1 MPQPLILL
9 CTVGTG
15 NVDQLRDT
23 LLTPLT
29 KSIQAGE
36 WQRVILL
43 PSKVTADNAA
53 VLQNELAQFA
63 IEIQPLPVAGA
74 EDNADACFAH
84 FDRVI
89 EVLRNAG
96 HEPQQILADFTRGTK
111 AMSAALVLAAIR
123 HELPQLRYLSGG
135 RRDERGL
142 VVPGTEIVTDIRTTV
157 ATARRRLDEAFGFL
171 QRGNFA
177 AVLDVLPDPASPFAA
192 AWPPDVLEQAS
203 CVRPLA
209 RFYSAWDR
217 LDYKG
222 ASHVDLVPSLG
233 MRVAGA
239 TRLRDQRTRWDK
251 FVPSAAVRGW
261 VQLLAEDLPDDART
275 RAGRLRLLA
284 ADLLANG
291 ERRLRDHQ
299 FEDAIIRAYR
309 VLDLVGQTRLC
320 DQGIHSDDVP
330 ADHPIVQAFQD
341 KLAKNNS
348 NGLGRGPGGRLL
360 ASREQVARL
369 LKDFKDPLAQ
379 RLLDLGNEG
388 VVKASRRNYSALIH
402 GFEAASGSDPAPL
415 IELYDKL
422 EKLLIADSGDSTA
435 DRLRLA
441 RTPDLSRS

>member
-15 NVDQLRDT
+15 NIEQLRDT

-29 KSIQAGE
+29 KSIQAGD

-43 PSKVTADNAA
+43 PSQVTADNAA
-53 VLQNELAQFA
+53 QLQKELAQSA
-63 IEIQPLPVAGA
+63 IEIQPLPIAGA

-89 EVLRNAG
+89 EELRNAG

-111 AMSAALVLAAIR
+111 AMSAALVLAAVR

-135 RRDERGL
+135 RRDERGM
-142 VVPGTEIVTDIRTTV
+142 VVPGTEVVTDIRTTV
-157 ATARRRLDEAFGFL
+157 ATARRRLDEAFSFL

-177 AVLDVLPDPASPFAA
+177 AVLDLLPDPASPFAA
-192 AWPPDVLEQAS
+192 AWPPDVLQQATF
-203 CVRPLA
+203 VRPLA

-217 LDYKG
+217 LDYKD
-222 ASHVDLVPSLG
+222 ASHVDLPAPV
-233 MRVAGA
+233 
-239 TRLRDQRTRWDK
+239 TQRTRWDK
-251 FVPSAAVRGW
+251 FAPSSEVYSW
-261 VQLLAEDLPDDART
+261 VKSLAEDLPDDARS

-309 VLDLVGQTRLC
+309 VLELVGQIRLC

-330 ADHPIVQAFQD
+330 EADLVVQAFRE
-341 KLAKNNS
+341 KLAKSKS
-348 NGLGRGPGGRLL
+348 NDLGRGPGGRLL

-369 LKDFKDPLAQ
+369 LKAFNDPLSQ
-379 RLLDLGNEG
+379 RLMELGNEG

-402 GFEAASGSDPAPL
+402 GFEAASGSDPTPL
-415 IELYDKL
+415 RGLYDKL
-422 EKLLIADSGDSTA
+422 EDLLDADSGDSTA
-435 DRLRLA
+435 ARLRLA
-441 RTPDLSRS
+441 RTPDFSRA

>member
-1 MPQPLILL
+1 MTLSIKSANVRRCSTCCARGVNLSTAFVTLTQCEIDVANFASSDSMRGLFRSAIRVRRVARDLL
-9 CTVGTG
+9 
-15 NVDQLRDT
+15 R
-23 LLTPLT
+23 
-29 KSIQAGE
+29 
-36 WQRVILL
+36 
-43 PSKVTADNAA
+43 
-53 VLQNELAQFA
+53 
-63 IEIQPLPVAGA
+63 PVS
-74 EDNADACFAH
+74 
-84 FDRVI
+84 
-89 EVLRNAG
+89 
-96 HEPQQILADFTRGTK
+96 DFTRGTK
-111 AMSAALVLAAIR
+111 AMSAALILAAIR
-123 HELPQLRYLSGG
+123 HELPQLRNLSGG

-142 VVPGTEIVTDIRTTV
+142 VVPGTEIVTDIPTTV
-157 ATARRRLDEAFGFL
+157 ATARRRLDEAAGFL

-203 CVRPLA
+203 FVRPLA

-222 ASHVDLVPSLG
+222 ASHVDLSSSLG

-239 TRLRDQRTRWDK
+239 TRLRDTRTRWDK

-261 VQLLAEDLPDDART
+261 VQSLAEDLPDDART

-309 VLDLVGQTRLC
+309 VLELVGQTRLC

-330 ADHPIVQAFQD
+330 ADHPIVKAFQD
-341 KLAKNNS
+341 KQAKKKS
-348 NGLGRGPGGRLL
+348 NGLSTGSGGRLL

-369 LKDFKDPLAQ
+369 LKEFGDPLAQ
-379 RLLDLGNEG
+379 RILDLGNEG
-388 VVKASRRNYSALIH
+388 DVKASSRNISVLIH
-402 GFEAASGSDPAPL
+402 GFANISGSDPAPL
-415 IELYDKL
+415 IELYDNL
-422 EKLLIADSGDSTA
+422 DKLLLADSGDSTA

-441 RTPDLSRS
+441 RKSDLSRS